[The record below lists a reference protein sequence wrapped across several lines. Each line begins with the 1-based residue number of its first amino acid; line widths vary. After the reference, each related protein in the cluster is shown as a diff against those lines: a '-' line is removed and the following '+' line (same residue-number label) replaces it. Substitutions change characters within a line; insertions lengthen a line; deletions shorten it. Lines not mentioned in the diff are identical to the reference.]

1 ILKQVSMRLPRCK
14 KPEISSEPIW
24 TPYIGKEIFVDFAG
38 SSVMGVLRGVDTLSN
53 YAEFLPALVFAADEK
68 HAHLER
74 EIPIRVSLSLLERD
88 KVVIRHLGD
97 GYLEQRIKY
106 LNERADKE
114 SARIGFNDRA

>member
-1 ILKQVSMRLPRCK
+1 M
-14 KPEISSEPIW
+14 
-24 TPYIGKEIFVDFAG
+24 
-38 SSVMGVLRGVDTLSN
+38 
-53 YAEFLPALVFAADEK
+53 
-68 HAHLER
+68 
-74 EIPIRVSLSLLERD
+74 SLLERD